1 MRLCYECT
9 DPSKKTAYTNTKD
22 LDRLSSQTPVN
33 KDYSRPPYSSEIR
46 EVLRDTVMTLGS
58 SGRRTGARK
67 GDDFQGCL

>member
-9 DPSKKTAYTNTKD
+9 DPSKKTAYTNTRGS
-22 LDRLSSQTPVN
+22 RLSSQTPAN
-33 KDYSRPPYSSEIR
+33 KDYSRSPYSSEIR